1 MLITWTLWGQAG
13 LYIVTGNKVNIR
25 SGPGKDYSVVSS
37 RKKGDTVTVL
47 SFYDANW
54 AKIQY
59 GSSFAYMSRQ
69 YLVYKSPLPQE
80 ASSQKQDSQIKK
92 YI

>member
-13 LYIVTGNKVNIR
+13 LYTVTGNKVNIR

-47 SFYDANW
+47 SFYDAN
-54 AKIQY
+54 
-59 GSSFAYMSRQ
+59 STRS
-69 YLVYKSPLPQE
+69 
-80 ASSQKQDSQIKK
+80 
-92 YI
+92 